1 MKTTSKIWPVKAE
14 ILLTLS
20 LCGGL
25 RWWYVQSNFRVKPNF
40 GSIDVELL
48 LSWGFDNDDNF
59 KHDSYLKN
67 KDNLKKNTIKL
78 S

>member
-1 MKTTSKIWPVKAE
+1 M
-14 ILLTLS
+14 
-20 LCGGL
+20 
-25 RWWYVQSNFRVKPNF
+25 QSNFRVKPNF